1 MKSRI
6 TISAAIF
13 VSCVLS
19 VVVFAGPEPVP
30 IDESKVVKEVN
41 MPPPPPCTWAGFYI
55 GANAGGQFGH
65 SEDKTGVFGYNED
78 DYPWGYHESGF
89 TGGGQIGFNWQ
100 WRWLVL
106 GPEFDVG
113 YMNLD
118 GDGVQPGSPGHD
130 TRGESDSDV
139 FTTLRGRLGFGLGC
153 WLIYGTGGAIG
164 VNYETQ
170 VVDDC
175 NIAPCGGGLVNAHR
189 QDFVWGYT
197 VGGGI
202 ERMFGRH
209 WSLKAEYLY
218 FDLDSQGFS
227 GVTDLGIRYQW
238 NGDTAGH
245 IVRGGLNFH
254 F

>member
-6 TISAAIF
+6 TILTAIF
-13 VSCVLS
+13 VSSVLS

-30 IDESKVVKEVN
+30 TEAKESKEVT
-41 MPPPPPCTWAGFYI
+41 MPVPLCNWGGFYI
-55 GANAGGQFGH
+55 GGNAGGQFGH
-65 SEDKTGVFGYNED
+65 SEDKTGVFGYNAD
-78 DYPWGYHESGF
+78 DQPWGYHESGF
-89 TGGGQIGFNWQ
+89 AAGGQIGFNWQ

-106 GPEFDVG
+106 GPEFDAG
-113 YMNLD
+113 YMNLH
-118 GDGVQPGSPGHD
+118 GDGVQPGSPGDD
-130 TRGESDSDV
+130 TRGKSDSDV
-139 FTTLRGRLGFGLGC
+139 FTTLRGRVGFGLNC
-153 WLIYGTGGAIG
+153 WLIYATGGAIG

-175 NIAPCGGGLVNAHR
+175 NIAPCGGSTVNAQR
-189 QDFVWGYT
+189 QDFEWGYT
-197 VGGGI
+197 VGGGA

-209 WSLKAEYLY
+209 WSLKVEYLY

-227 GVTDLGIRYQW
+227 GVTNLGTRYQW
-238 NGDTAGH
+238 SGDTTGH